1 MLQEEMASNC
11 GEILSNRETAIVG
24 LELSTPITTKIFSR
38 GRSMNRDDY
47 MKAWMAASQSGN
59 LLTPKHDPANLST
72 PNSRFRTVTCMSPL
86 DIAQYIESGD
96 YDIRVFVNNAPKHP
110 PHFCEIIPKEQSI
123 VTGSSVL
130 PWSNTPTS
138 GCDRFVVVSG
148 NQLGWHLYA
157 ESSANIHAKQ
167 QAGQLSLNYEFL
179 APSQRSSEI

>member
-1 MLQEEMASNC
+1 MLQAAIASNY
-11 GEILSNRETAIVG
+11 GEIPNERETAFLG
-24 LELSTPITTKIFSR
+24 LELSTPITTNSFTR
-38 GRSMNRDDY
+38 GSSMNRDDY
-47 MKAWMAASQSGN
+47 TKAWIAAAQSGN

-86 DIAQYIESGD
+86 DIAQYIEFGE
-96 YDIRVFVNNAPKHP
+96 YDLRVFVNNDPKHP
-110 PHFCEIIPKEQSI
+110 PHFCEIIPKELSI

-148 NQLGWHLYA
+148 YQLGWHLYA

-167 QAGQLSLNYEFL
+167 QAGQLSFNYEFL
-179 APSQRSSEI
+179 ASSQRSSGN